1 MVLLL
6 RSTCFC
12 QKWIYKKR
20 KRKKSPHIPVLIVLQ
35 AASSCRLQCLGFCV
49 PNLLE
54 QGIST
59 SLLVHANWK
68 LLIGQALLSE
78 NFLSCIP
85 KRRELFSLLQARAV
99 SRRSF
104 YTQCLRLEDSS
115 GDHLLQL
122 PCSKQG
128 RLEQVAQNIIQ
139 LGFECFRPRDSSVFL
154 ANLFQCL
161 TTLNGKT
168 LLVSKLFGFSLKR
181 MKGGL

>member
-1 MVLLL
+1 MAVVKAQSITRAWLLLKWQWSFYYHSWTCFGLYCDQCLGWGRPQEEERMALLL

-12 QKWIYKKR
+12 QKWICKKR

-35 AASSCRLQCLGFCV
+35 AASSCRLQCLGSCV
-49 PNLLE
+49 PNLVE

-59 SLLVHANWK
+59 SLLMHANWK

-104 YTQCLRLEDSS
+104 YT
-115 GDHLLQL
+115 
-122 PCSKQG
+122 
-128 RLEQVAQNIIQ
+128 
-139 LGFECFRPRDSSVFL
+139 
-154 ANLFQCL
+154 
-161 TTLNGKT
+161 
-168 LLVSKLFGFSLKR
+168 
-181 MKGGL
+181 